1 MSRSQNDDE
10 PYARSSRRPPPR
22 RPANRNQYQDDDDQ
36 DDQDDDE
43 EEDHLA
49 SSRQRNRPQSGN
61 RPTNRAGNRNRA
73 SASSRQSGSFLDKIN
88 QYIDQKQ
95 QGAVVEPSHIEP
107 GKRLVALG
115 IDVGAA
121 YAISLVVSFIPMQT
135 FLNNQF
141 VIPLVLCFRDFF
153 YGGRGLGK
161 NLMGLRVVNMATG
174 EGPTLQQVLV
184 RNLIYLGPLLL
195 LQVTERILHLF
206 EIHVSLT
213 TAVVTVKEVLKAVLS
228 FYVLVIVPLEAYR
241 SYAREDSMRLGDALA
256 GTCLVEDEMNFS
268 EILPK

>member
-22 RPANRNQYQDDDDQ
+22 RPANRNQYQDEDDQ
-36 DDQDDDE
+36 DQDEDDE
-43 EEDHLA
+43 DNQLA
-49 SSRQRNRPQSGN
+49 SSRQRKRPQSE
-61 RPTNRAGNRNRA
+61 NRAGNRAGNRTRA
-73 SASSRQSGSFLDKIN
+73 SASSRQSGNFLEKIN

-161 NLMGLRVVNMATG
+161 NLMGLRVVDMATG

-195 LQVTERILHLF
+195 LQVTERLLHLF

-213 TAVVTVKEVLKAVLS
+213 TAVVTVKEVLKVVLS

>member
-22 RPANRNQYQDDDDQ
+22 QANRNQYQDDDD
-36 DDQDDDE
+36 DDFE
-43 EEDHLA
+43 EEQSPSA
-49 SSRQRNRPQSGN
+49 RQRSKSRPSKRQSGQRKSASPSSGQSGN
-61 RPTNRAGNRNRA
+61 
-73 SASSRQSGSFLDKIN
+73 FLDKIN
-88 QYIDQKQ
+88 QYIAEKQ
-95 QGAVVEPSHIEP
+95 QGAVVEPSRIEP

-115 IDVGAA
+115 IDFGAA
-121 YAISLVVSFIPMQT
+121 YIISLVAGFIPMQT
-135 FLNNQF
+135 ILTNQL

-161 NLMGLRVVNMATG
+161 NLMGLRVVDMATG
-174 EGPTLQQVLV
+174 EGPTLKQVLV

-195 LQVTERILHLF
+195 LQVTERLLHLF

-228 FYVLVIVPLEAYR
+228 VYVLVIVPLEAYR